1 MDSTRSTVEMLT
13 ADELRDCYEAYA
25 TGTEIGRLAARYGV
39 YPAELQ
45 AAMDRISRERKA
57 RAESPRA
64 NTIGKLNDFLFE
76 ELGKLNAIDPHDKDA
91 LKAEVERSKAIEGI
105 AKAVIDNANTVLDA
119 TRMRAQY
126 TQASVELPRMLE
138 G

>member
-1 MDSTRSTVEMLT
+1 MDSTRSTVDMLT
-13 ADELRDCYEAYA
+13 ADELRECYDAYA
-25 TGTEIGRLAARYGV
+25 SGMEIGRLAARYSI
-39 YPAELQ
+39 YPVELQ
-45 AAMDRISRERKA
+45 QKMDEMSRERQA

-64 NTIGKLNDFLFE
+64 NTIGKLNEFLFD
-76 ELGKLNAIDPHDKDA
+76 ELDRLNAVDPRDKDA

-105 AKAVIDNANTVLDA
+105 AKAVIENANTVLDA

-126 TQASVELPRMLE
+126 THATVELPRMLE